1 MTQKVSTDLLLSVAS
16 SVTDDTTAPNAADA
30 GKVVQ
35 LNAQGGIP
43 SVYFAPMVQQ
53 WTLTANTLG
62 NQDPLSSNIAVGEK
76 LGGDSMSLNAGIFT
90 FPRTGI
96 YRIEAQ
102 VQLWCWANNGDL
114 TFRIHKSTDVDE
126 DIPTWSVLAQGS
138 ESGVLTVPAT
148 YGNIGIHA
156 LFDVTDVTTH
166 GIKFSVQ
173 HTDQNN
179 AILGDATYAT
189 TFFTFTRLGDT

>member
-1 MTQKVSTDLLLSVAS
+1 MTQRVTTNLLQDVAAATTD
-16 SVTDDTTAPNAADA
+16 DDTTLNAADA

-35 LNAQGGIP
+35 LNAQGAIP

-62 NQDPLSSNIAVGEK
+62 NQDPLSANVVVGEK
-76 LGGDSMSLNAGIFT
+76 LGGDTMTFIAGIFI
-90 FPRTGI
+90 FPRPGI
-96 YRIEAQ
+96 YRVEAQ

-114 TFRIHKSTDVDE
+114 TFRINGTTNYDDDV
-126 DIPTWSVLAQGS
+126 PTWSVLAQGS

-148 YGNIGIHA
+148 YGNIGIHT
-156 LFDVTDVTTH
+156 LFDVPDVNTH
-166 GIKFSVQ
+166 AIKFSVQ

-179 AILGDATYAT
+179 AILGDPNYAT

>member
-1 MTQKVSTDLLLSVAS
+1 MTQKVTTDLLQSVAAAA
-16 SVTDDTTAPNAADA
+16 TDDDTTLNAADA

-35 LNAQGGIP
+35 LNAQGAIP

-53 WTLTANTLG
+53 WTLTDNALG
-62 NQDPLSSNIAVGEK
+62 NQDPLSANLAVGEK
-76 LGGDSMSLNAGIFT
+76 LGGDSMTLNTGVFT

-96 YRIEAQ
+96 YRIEGQ
-102 VQLWCWANNGDL
+102 IQLWCWANNGDL
-114 TFRIHKSTDVDE
+114 TFRIHKSTDVDA
-126 DIPTWSVLAQGS
+126 DTPTWSILAQGS

-148 YGNIGIHA
+148 YGNIGMHA
-156 LFDVTDVTTH
+156 LFDVTNVTTH

-179 AILGDATYAT
+179 AILGSATYAT